1 MMRRNELQ
9 IVGFLFVAALAGSSG
24 FWSCKL
30 DSKEG
35 RAENAS
41 KTATANSEAV
51 GVQVKLPERLDMS
64 RQVVLPGSIEAF
76 EQATLYAKVAGYLK
90 RIKVDIG
97 DRVRKGAIL
106 AEIDV
111 PEMASEYEAAAAEVQ
126 RAEASVANAE
136 AELVRARAEVELKK
150 LTYERLKSVRDQEPD
165 VLPQQNVDEAKAQYE
180 VSSAQVRVAESKIQV
195 ARSEKAKAA
204 AARAR
209 LATLMDYAKIIAPFD
224 GVVTKR
230 HVDPGALI
238 QHALSQTNVSPIVT
252 VARVD
257 IVRVF
262 VDVAEPEVRFVK
274 RELPVTFKVDA
285 LPGKVFTGTCTRF
298 AGALD
303 PRTRTMKTE
312 SDFPNREGLLRPGMY
327 GQVTLLLEKRESI
340 LTVPPGALLLEGEKT
355 YVFTVVDGKAKRV
368 PVRTGFDDGI
378 RVEITEG
385 LTGNE
390 PVIVTGKSAVQDG
403 APVRVS
409 TAPS

>member
-1 MMRRNELQ
+1 M
-9 IVGFLFVAALAGSSG
+9 LAGSSG

-35 RAENAS
+35 KAESVSNAPS
-41 KTATANSEAV
+41 KDSEAV
-51 GVQVKLPERLDMS
+51 AVQVKLPERQAMS

-76 EQATLYAKVAGYLK
+76 EQATLYAKAAGYLK
-90 RIKVDIG
+90 WIKVDIG
-97 DRVRKGAIL
+97 DRVRKGEIL

-111 PEMASEYEAAAAEVQ
+111 PEMASEYEAASAEVQ
-126 RAEASVANAE
+126 RAEAGLANAE

-150 LTYERLKSVRDQEPD
+150 LTYGRLKSVREQEPD
-165 VLPQQNVDEAKAQYE
+165 VLPQQNVDEAKAQYD
-180 VSSAQVRVAESKIQV
+180 VSLAQVSVAESKIQV

-209 LATLMDYAKIIAPFD
+209 LATLMAYAKIVAPFD

-238 QHALSQTNVSPIVT
+238 QHALSQTNVATIVT

-257 IVRVF
+257 TVRVF
-262 VDVAEPEVRFVK
+262 VDVPEPEVTFVK
-274 RELPVTFKVDA
+274 KGLPVTFQVSA
-285 LPGKVFTGTCTRF
+285 LPSKMFTGTCTRF
-298 AGALD
+298 ANALD
-303 PRTRTMKTE
+303 LKTRTMKTE
-312 SDFPNREGLLRPGMY
+312 SDFPNCDGLLRPGMY
-327 GQVTLLLEKRESI
+327 GRVTLLLEKRESV
-340 LTVPPGALLLEGEKT
+340 LTVLPGALLLEEGKS

-378 RVEITEG
+378 RVEIIEG